1 MNKSRALFILLL
13 LLIPVGFLGLISSE
27 ASSQWLLR
35 QVLSVSALQVA
46 KIKIAGR
53 LLDQFSLT
61 DVQYQSDNETISFD
75 KLAIRWHPKA
85 LLWGRLHLLD
95 ITIDGLQVSLSETAK
110 PEKTG
115 RFALNLP
122 LQMTIENALINGLH
136 YQSGDF
142 VQNIE
147 KLQFAIDTDGDQL
160 KIGALSIDDA
170 IVKASAQGQIT
181 LNQDLD
187 VNATAAWQLDTEQ
200 NGVLQGATTVSG
212 NLQALAFNHQVS
224 SPFQLAVEGKLDD
237 LDSAPRITAN
247 AVWHN
252 LVWPLTP
259 TSAPQIKSDQGSV
272 EVSGLLSDY
281 QISLN
286 GRLSQQYLP
295 DASLNFTGKGS
306 QTALT
311 IEKLALAST
320 TGSFLLTGD
329 VSWQDVPRFAIAA
342 TAKDLNP
349 AIFLPEMPGQL
360 TFNSQINGELGDSLQ
375 LDAELPSLT
384 GQLRGTPVNA
394 HGKLLIDG
402 DNVKVDNVEMR
413 SGVNSLSANGN
424 IGQAQSM
431 LKLQIDS
438 PALLT
443 LHPALAGSVKG
454 AGVIQGNLQNP
465 AINLQLHAKGLR
477 IADFRTEQI
486 ALDLD
491 YSPDTAKTSKVLF
504 SAKAIKTADL
514 QLDNAQLQGGG
525 SLAQHHFEADLHSRN
540 GTIAAALTGSFLAG
554 KWLANLAKLDV
565 FSQESGMWQL
575 KRPPTITVTN
585 SPQGLDTSWS
595 EACLAQNNAALCT
608 QGRYQ
613 VNGDFITK
621 MLASALPTQLL
632 KSFFP
637 AEVALTGTLNA
648 DTELNQQ
655 QGLLNGRFQVGMSP
669 ATLSL
674 DDKTLALG
682 ASSVSGTIKANMLST
697 TFDVALAQ
705 QDYLRGQLQWQMGK
719 SQAIGGQLSASIREL
734 AVAETFLPQ
743 LSATQGLLT
752 AELNLKGTVQNPIF
766 MGQLNLSQGSVNL
779 VDQGF
784 GLRNMTLHAFASG
797 DQPNSIELNG
807 SLLPEL
813 LNTTHLS
820 QSIEVNGLIKL
831 HADLQQQKGALAGRY
846 RIDSPPL
853 SISLQNR
860 EGSTKIPVAA
870 SSLTGSIDGDAISA
884 DLDLKLADQ
893 DYLHSQLNLDSIKQT
908 LSGTITASI
917 ENLSL
922 LNPLVPQLSNIKGNL
937 KADLA
942 VQGTLTNPLAKGEI
956 QFIGDAIEVNDLGI
970 SLRELKVTA
979 LASGDIEQRMQIS
992 GSAKSGDGAINIDGF
1007 ANLQAETG
1015 WPLELTLLGD
1025 NFEVAKLSEAQ
1036 TSLSPNLKLAYAHNQ
1051 GTVTGSLKVPKALIA
1066 LQEFPENAV
1075 KVSADEVIIG
1085 EEHQAEQIQEAPGLD
1100 VNIEL
1105 ELGEQ
1110 VSFSGRGL
1118 NTELA
1123 GKLRLSKA
1131 AEKISLFGKI
1141 DMLKARYKSYGQ
1153 DLTVR
1158 QGHLVFNGPVDDPW
1172 VDVEAIRL
1180 SKNRKVTAIL
1190 SLSGSLKKPQTRIY
1204 ADPAMPESEAL
1215 AYLVTGRSLSQVS
1228 KAEGNILASAAMSYA
1243 GGQAAWITEKL
1254 GIDEFDVQE
1263 GETLQ
1268 DTLVTMGEYLTPDF
1282 YLGTKVGLFNKQAVM
1297 VLKHNITDAINLE
1310 TQAGTSQRIKLNYEI
1325 DKD

>member
-1 MNKSRALFILLL
+1 MNKRRALFIVLL
-13 LLIPVGFLGLISSE
+13 LLIPLGFLGLITSQTG
-27 ASSQWLLR
+27 SQWLLR
-35 QVLSVSALQVA
+35 QVLSFASVQLADV
-46 KIKIAGR
+46 KMTGR

-61 DVQYQSDNETISFD
+61 NVEYKSDTKTISFD
-75 KLAIRWHPKA
+75 KLAIRWQPEA
-85 LLWGRLHLLD
+85 LLWGRLHLLEL
-95 ITIDGLQVSLSETAK
+95 TIDGLQVSLSDTAK
-110 PEKTG
+110 PQKADK
-115 RFALNLP
+115 FALNLP
-122 LQMTIENALINGLH
+122 LQMTIENASLNRVS
-136 YQSGDF
+136 YQSGDL
-142 VQNIE
+142 VQNLE

-160 KIGALSIDDA
+160 KILALTINDA
-170 IVKASAQGQIT
+170 IINARAEGHIT

-187 VNATAAWQLDTEQ
+187 VNATAAWQLNTEQ
-200 NGVLQGATTVSG
+200 NGVLQGATAVSG
-212 NLQALAFNHQVS
+212 NLKALSFSHRVS
-224 SPFQLAVEGKLDD
+224 SPFQLAVEGNLDD
-237 LDSAPRITAN
+237 LDSAPRIAAN

-252 LVWPLTP
+252 LVWPLTAG
-259 TSAPQIKSDQGSV
+259 TPQIKSDQGSI
-272 EVSGLLSDY
+272 EVSGLLSEY

-286 GRLSQQYLP
+286 GQLSQQYLP

-306 QTALT
+306 QTAMT
-311 IEKLALAST
+311 IEKLTFASP
-320 TGSFLLTGD
+320 TGSFLLSGD
-329 VSWQDVPRFAIAA
+329 ISWHDVPRFAIAA

-360 TFNSQINGELGDSLQ
+360 TFDSKIAGELGDRLR
-375 LDAELPSLT
+375 LDAELANLT
-384 GQLRGTPVNA
+384 GQLRGTQVNA

-402 DNVKVDNVEMR
+402 DQFNVDNVEMR

-424 IGQAQSM
+424 IGQSQST
-431 LKLQIDS
+431 LKLRIDA
-438 PALLT
+438 PALHT

-454 AGVIQGNLQNP
+454 AGVMQGNWQNP
-465 AINLQLHAKGLR
+465 AINLQLQAKGLR
-477 IADFRTEQI
+477 IAERRAEQI
-486 ALDLD
+486 AIDLD
-491 YSPDTAKTSKVLF
+491 YAPDAAKTSKLLF

-514 QLDNAQLQGGG
+514 QLDSAQLEGGG
-525 SLAQHHFEADLHSRN
+525 SLAQHHFEANLNSGN
-540 GTIAAALTGSFLAG
+540 GTIAAALTGSFLTG
-554 KWLANLAKLDV
+554 KWQANLAKLDI
-565 FSQESGMWQL
+565 FNQENGLWQL

-595 EACLAQNNAALCT
+595 EACLAQNNAGLCT

-613 VNGDFITK
+613 ANGDFNATV
-621 MLASALPTQLL
+621 LASALPTQLL
-632 KSFFP
+632 KPFLQ

-648 DTELNQQ
+648 DTELSQQ

-674 DDKTLALG
+674 NDKTLALG

-705 QDYLRGQLQWQMGK
+705 QDYLRGQLLWQMGK

-752 AELNLKGTVQNPIF
+752 ADLSIKGTIQNPIV

-784 GLRNMTLHAFASG
+784 GLRNMTLNAVASG
-797 DQPNSIELNG
+797 NQPNSIELTG

-820 QSIEVNGLIKL
+820 ESIEFNGLINL

-870 SSLTGSIDGDAISA
+870 SSLTGSIDGNAISA

-922 LNPLVPQLSNIKGNL
+922 LNPLVPQLLNIKGNL

-970 SLRELKVTA
+970 TLRELRLKA
-979 LASGDIEQRMQIS
+979 LASGDIDQRMQIS

-1007 ANLQAETG
+1007 ASLQAEAG
-1015 WPLELTLLGD
+1015 WPFELTLLGD
-1025 NFEVAKLSEAQ
+1025 NFELAKMPEAQ
-1036 TSLSPNLKLAYAHNQ
+1036 IALSPNLKLAYAHKQ
-1051 GTVTGSLKVPKALIA
+1051 GTVTGRLKVPKAIIT

-1075 KVSADEVIIG
+1075 KVSADEIIIG
-1085 EEHQAEQIQEAPGLD
+1085 EEHQAEQTQAAPGLD

-1123 GKLRLSKA
+1123 GKLQLTKA

-1158 QGHLVFNGPVDDPW
+1158 QGRLVFNGPVDDPW

-1190 SLSGSLKKPQTRIY
+1190 GLSGSLQKPQTRIY
-1204 ADPAMPESEAL
+1204 ADPALPESEAL

-1228 KAEGNILASAAMSYA
+1228 KAEGNMLASAAMSYA
-1243 GGQAAWITEKL
+1243 GGHAAWITDKL